1 MSAFDT
7 EEKPQ
12 QAEGSSSSDY
22 SPLLVHVPG
31 APEGTMVEV
40 GPTQIQR
47 VYDDPVGPRLLVIVD
62 EVAELLMPT
71 GVKNEAGKAEDAL
84 KQEIAMIIQSVTQL
98 GRSAGVNM
106 ILATQRNSAKV
117 IDGTTQSNSLSLD
130 TRVEVLRVD

>member
-31 APEGTMVEV
+31 APEGAMVEV